1 MANLNLTEITKDGKE
16 YRAVLIVEKTFQLNG
31 KSNNFV
37 TDDGLFHAK
46 YLIIGSDKVTSSRNA
61 EKTAGEILAL
71 KVAKSS
77 AEKKLFIGGSFSGK
91 KTISEIPLTKLEKS
105 EEFGGQPAGGTR
117 VNKGLVFESDLA
129 ERLTECIQGKSC
141 KGQYASETAK
151 IIDMCS
157 EKNGSPVVSF
167 VHEGG
172 ANQSRPIVMSGPS
185 VYIDPPQHKE
195 HGQRLTDITLH
206 HKDNSKSY
214 LSLKYSSTLT
224 FVNSGVG
231 RIFPEAEMRKGSI
244 SAPIGKA
251 ILKAFGIEEMEFVD
265 VFNSYGSGKRHRT
278 GVNVTNDVNKPLL
291 KKFLSTAIGSN
302 YWMIHG
308 MDGGRVYFWYMDPRK
323 NAAMATINSNILV
336 NYGGSQGTGKRIDIE
351 FSNQYFD
358 FKVNIRNKQSGLY
371 PSHIMC
377 DYKSKAA
384 TGKKLL

>member
-1 MANLNLTEITKDGKE
+1 MANLNLSELFKLNKE
-16 YRAVLIVEKTFQLNG
+16 YRSVLLVEKTFQLND

-46 YLIIGSDKVTSSRNA
+46 YLIIGNDKITSTKDA
-61 EKTAGEILAL
+61 EKTAGQILGL
-71 KVAKSS
+71 KVAKR
-77 AEKKLFIGGSFSGK
+77 ADQKLLLGGNFAGK
-91 KTISEIPLTKLEKS
+91 KSITEIPITKLEKS
-105 EEFGGQPAGGTR
+105 EEFGGQPAGGKR

-129 ERLTECIQGKSC
+129 ERLDECIQGKSC
-141 KGQYASETAK
+141 KGTYASQTEK

-157 EKNGSPVVSF
+157 EKNGSPVIGF

-172 ANQSRPIVMSGPS
+172 ANQSRPIVMSGGG
-185 VYIDPPQHKE
+185 VYIDPPRHQD

-206 HKDNSKSY
+206 HADRSKSY

-231 RIFPEAEMRKGSI
+231 RIFPPDEMKKGSI

-251 ILKAFGIEEMEFVD
+251 ILKAFGIDEIEFCD
-265 VFNSYGSGKRHRT
+265 VFNSYGKGKKFRT
-278 GVNVTNDVNKPLL
+278 GVNVSSQVDRNLL

-308 MDGGRVYFWYMDPRK
+308 MDGGKIYFWYMDPSK
-323 NAAMATINSNILV
+323 NAAMATINSQILV
-336 NYGGSQGTGKRIDIE
+336 NYGGSNGTGKRIDIE

-384 TGKKLL
+384 TGKQLL